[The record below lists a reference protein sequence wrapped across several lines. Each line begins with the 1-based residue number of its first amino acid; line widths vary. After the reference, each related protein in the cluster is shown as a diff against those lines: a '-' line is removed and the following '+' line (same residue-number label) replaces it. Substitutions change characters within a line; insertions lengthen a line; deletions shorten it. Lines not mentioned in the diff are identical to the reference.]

1 MSTSV
6 HVSCDLCQ
14 GKVLEETRDPQR
26 NRPPSLSPVDHL
38 ANGIGHLRLD
48 MGYSVGEM
56 HVCRTCYVR
65 PIGHLVE
72 RARMARV
79 AYEKA
84 NAEACQR
91 DLSCKEAAMPSA
103 GLGPIGRLR

>member
-14 GKVLEETRDPQR
+14 GKVLEEARRGLPT
-26 NRPPSLSPVDHL
+26 PVDYL
-38 ANGIGHLRLD
+38 ALGIGHLRLD
-48 MGYSVGEM
+48 MGYPVGEM
-56 HVCRTCYVR
+56 HVCSACYAM

-91 DLSCKEAAMPSA
+91 DLSYKEAAMPSA